1 MVKARIHGG
10 RVELQDPLPE
20 AWDGQIVKLV
30 PLTPEDP
37 NPDLQQQLAAL
48 HALGPMEFEPGER
61 QEITRALAELDQVSK
76 EAMDHLLS
84 PPR

>member
-1 MVKARIHGG
+1 MVKARIHRG
-10 RVELQDPLPE
+10 RVELQDPIPE

-48 HALGPMEFEPGER
+48 HALGPMEFEAGER
-61 QEITRALAELDQVSK
+61 QAITAALAEMDQVSK
-76 EAMDHLLS
+76 EAMAHLLS